1 MENYRKDLDALCS
14 LLNKNQ
20 VEYMI
25 VGGLAVN
32 YHGFQRATGDID
44 IWYNP
49 TEINYK
55 RLLKSI
61 LDFGFEISDIE
72 NQKYFEVKG
81 VINLPLE
88 RFTIQFLSLIHGKFS
103 FMDAYHQA
111 EAFKIIEN
119 VGKVMSYDYLIKNKI
134 MARRPKDLEDI
145 RQLELRNKKT

>member
-1 MENYRKDLDALCS
+1 MENYRKDLDVLCS
-14 LLNKNQ
+14 LLNQNK

-49 TEINYK
+49 NETNYEK
-55 RLLKSI
+55 LLKSI
-61 LDFGFEISDIE
+61 RDFGFETTDLE
-72 NQKYFEVKG
+72 GQKYYKVKG

-88 RFTIQFLSLIHGKFS
+88 RFTIQFLSIIHGKFS
-103 FMDAYHQA
+103 FEDAFQQA
-111 EAFKIIEN
+111 EVFKIVEHF
-119 VGKVMSYDYLIKNKI
+119 GKVMSYEYLIKNKI

-145 RQLELRNKKT
+145 RQLELRNKKS

>member
-1 MENYRKDLDALCS
+1 MENYRKDLDVLCS
-14 LLNKNQ
+14 ILNQNQ

-49 TEINYK
+49 NEVNYEK
-55 RLLKSI
+55 LLKSI
-61 LDFGFEISDIE
+61 RNFGFETTDLE
-72 NQKYFEVKG
+72 DQKYYKVKG

-88 RFTIQFLSLIHGKFS
+88 RFTIQFLSIIHGKFS
-103 FMDAYHQA
+103 FEDAYRQA
-111 EAFKIIEN
+111 EVFKVVEHK
-119 VGKVMSYDYLIKNKI
+119 GKVMSYDYLIKNKI

-145 RQLELRNKKT
+145 RQLELRNKKA

>member
-1 MENYRKDLDALCS
+1 MENYRRDLDVLCS
-14 LLNKNQ
+14 LLNQNQ

-49 TEINYK
+49 TETNYEK
-55 RLLKSI
+55 LVKSI
-61 LDFGFEISDIE
+61 KDFGFETNDIE
-72 NQKYFEVKG
+72 SQKYYKVKG

-88 RFTIQFLSLIHGKFS
+88 RFTIQFLSIIHGKFS
-103 FMDAYHQA
+103 FNDAYLQA
-111 EAFKIIEN
+111 EIFKIIDHD
-119 VGKVMSYDYLIKNKI
+119 GKVMSYDYLIKNKI

-145 RQLELRNKKT
+145 RQLELRNRKA